1 MMCNLSQRQKEELHE
16 KIIRLE
22 RQRDQKQMIELEI
35 ERLKGELNVKKHMGS
50 DGDAEIVKEVENIYK
65 GLTEKEE
72 ELADLDKFNQ
82 TLILRERRT
91 NDELQEARKELVNV
105 RIKMHI
111 NNRLLTSKSLVL
123 TILLY
128 FFVQI
133 MKEWKQNIGVK
144 RMGELVTKPFMDALQ
159 QKYCQQDVEDRAI
172 DVLQLWEDYL
182 KDPDWHPFKRIKL
195 ENQER
200 EMVRRPLLFL
210 VSNLILNHSL

>member
-1 MMCNLSQRQKEELHE
+1 MCELSQRQKEELHE

-111 NNRLLTSKSLVL
+111 NNKTPYV
-123 TILLY
+123 
-128 FFVQI
+128 
-133 MKEWKQNIGVK
+133 
-144 RMGELVTKPFMDALQ
+144 
-159 QKYCQQDVEDRAI
+159 
-172 DVLQLWEDYL
+172 
-182 KDPDWHPFKRIKL
+182 
-195 ENQER
+195 
-200 EMVRRPLLFL
+200 
-210 VSNLILNHSL
+210 